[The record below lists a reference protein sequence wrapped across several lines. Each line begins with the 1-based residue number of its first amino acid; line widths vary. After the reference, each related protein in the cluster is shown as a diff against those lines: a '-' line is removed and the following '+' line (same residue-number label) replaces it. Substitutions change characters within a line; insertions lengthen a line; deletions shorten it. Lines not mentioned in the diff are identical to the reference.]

1 MPDVQPPAL
10 APLALT
16 MGEPAGIGGEI
27 ALKAWQSRNSAQVP
41 PFVLID
47 DPARIERLARDLD
60 WPVPTA
66 VIDDPADAA
75 RHFDRAL
82 PVLPVGG
89 AVESRPGQL
98 RPETA
103 AAVLRSIETAVSLVR
118 DGACGGVV
126 TNPIHK
132 AVLYDAG
139 FRHPGHT
146 EYLGHLTGSAE
157 SPVMMLAIPELK
169 VVPATIHVPLQ
180 DVPALLTAALIER
193 TGRIVAASLHDDFGI
208 ARPRLAFAGLNPH
221 AGEGGA
227 LGREE
232 QTVIGP
238 AIDSLR
244 RAGLSVSGPHP
255 ADSLFHAAARR
266 GYDAAICMYHDQALI
281 PLKTLDFDRG
291 VNVTLGLPLI
301 RTSPDHGTALDIAG
315 QGVASAASLIAALK
329 LAATMAEHRYR
340 AAA

>member
-1 MPDVQPPAL
+1 MAK

-27 ALKAWQSRNSAQVP
+27 ALKAWRNRIPAEVP
-41 PFVLID
+41 PFVLVD
-47 DPARIERLARDLD
+47 DPARIEALARDLD
-60 WPVPTA
+60 WPVPVA
-66 VIDDPADAA
+66 VIDRPADAVG
-75 RHFDRAL
+75 RFDEAL
-82 PVLPVGG
+82 PVLPVGEP
-89 AVESRPGQL
+89 VEARPGQL

-103 AAVLRSIETAVSLVR
+103 GAVLRSIETAVSLVR
-118 DGACGGVV
+118 AGLCSAIV

-146 EYLGHLTGSAE
+146 EYLGHLTDSATP
-157 SPVMMLAIPELK
+157 PVMMLAIAELK
-169 VVPATIHVPLQ
+169 VVPATVHVPLK
-180 DVPALLTAALIER
+180 DVPARLTAALVER
-193 TGRIVAASLHDDFGI
+193 TGRIVADSLRDDFGI
-208 ARPRLAFAGLNPH
+208 GHPRLAFAGLNPH

-238 AIDSLR
+238 AIEALR
-244 RAGLSVSGPHP
+244 LAGLAVSGPHP

-281 PLKTLDFDRG
+281 PLKTLDFDQG

-315 QGVASAASLIAALK
+315 RGVASAASLVAALK
-329 LAATMAEHRYR
+329 LAATMVDHRSR